1 MGALIKGS
9 FAEANI
15 NLLSCKIYEL
25 KGLVSSLVTIT
36 DHDENMHHPIIETIE
51 KQMNQVINLIE
62 GGN

>member
-9 FAEANI
+9 FTETNI